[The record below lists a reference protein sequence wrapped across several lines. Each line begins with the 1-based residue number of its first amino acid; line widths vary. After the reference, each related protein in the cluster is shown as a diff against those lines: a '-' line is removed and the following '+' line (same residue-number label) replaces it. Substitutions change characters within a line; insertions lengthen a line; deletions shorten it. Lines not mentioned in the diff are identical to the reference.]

1 MPRKIQESTKDYLVN
16 VPLPQHAASYTV
28 ISHKSIMDYAVAEL
42 SAQGFSVVEEQ
53 YRATHDGQIA
63 QGVYKLNYAKDNEL
77 SLMFAWSNSYNKQL
91 RFRCVV
97 GGFIN
102 DNGTVMITGDMGNYA
117 RKHTGNADQETI
129 DNMKAQVTN
138 AYMYYDMLLNAKEAM
153 KKITISTR
161 KKAELLGIL
170 FADVSI
176 LTTEQANMVRQQI
189 EKPSFFYSGGSD
201 TLWAFYNHVTHA
213 LQQSHPRTWLED
225 QRLLHWFI
233 ESEYDL
239 SNITEEEVV
248 EEVIPVVD
256 PLENN
261 YGQPENQTNLLVQIA
276 EETGD
281 ESLLKAQFPL
291 TPEDAFAP
299 AEEIVI
305 PEDKTF
311 VEVLGEKIIEKA
323 QDVPELILPSL
334 TPAPEDYEMYEKEE
348 FRLENP
354 IEETIQY
361 TDPAGNTFEAP
372 IVTPCAAHD
381 LETEEEVDISDL
393 QADYTPEESN
403 IIEEDGFDLVS
414 EDADEEDE
422 DPFSFDF

>member
-161 KKAELLGIL
+161 RKAELLGIL

-239 SNITEEEVV
+239 SNITEEEEVV
-248 EEVIPVVD
+248 EEVIPVAD

-281 ESLLKAQFPL
+281 ESLLKAQYPL
-291 TPEDAFAP
+291 TPEDAFQIEAQP
-299 AEEIVI
+299 EATEEVIDLDAEEDQEWEDLELAGAITPIV
-305 PEDKTF
+305 
-311 VEVLGEKIIEKA
+311 
-323 QDVPELILPSL
+323 
-334 TPAPEDYEMYEKEE
+334 
-348 FRLENP
+348 
-354 IEETIQY
+354 QY
-361 TDPAGNTFEAP
+361 QDPAGNTFEAP
-372 IVTPCAAHD
+372 VVTPCAAHD
-381 LETEEEVDISDL
+381 LETEEEVVDISDL

>member
-77 SLMFAWSNSYNKQL
+77 SLMFAWSNSYNKQV

-102 DNGTVMITGDMGNYA
+102 GNGTVMITGDMGNYA

-153 KKITISTR
+153 KKITLSTR
-161 KKAELLGIL
+161 RKAELLGIL

-176 LTTEQANMVRQQI
+176 LTTEQASMVRQQI
-189 EKPSFFYSGGSD
+189 DKPSFFYSGGTD
-201 TLWAFYNHVTHA
+201 TLWSFYNHVTYA

-248 EEVIPVVD
+248 EEEVVPTVD

-281 ESLLKAQFPL
+281 ESLLKAQYPL
-291 TPEDAFAP
+291 TPEDAFQREAVTELTEDELASQLYGVDNNNEVVHELD
-299 AEEIVI
+299 AEEDQEWEDLELAGAITPIV
-305 PEDKTF
+305 
-311 VEVLGEKIIEKA
+311 
-323 QDVPELILPSL
+323 
-334 TPAPEDYEMYEKEE
+334 
-348 FRLENP
+348 
-354 IEETIQY
+354 QY
-361 TDPAGNTFEAP
+361 QDPAGNTFEAP

-381 LETEEEVDISDL
+381 LETEEEEVDISDL

>member
-77 SLMFAWSNSYNKQL
+77 SLMFAWSNSYNKQV

-102 DNGTVMITGDMGNYA
+102 GNGTVMITGDMGNYA

-153 KKITISTR
+153 KKITLSTR
-161 KKAELLGIL
+161 RKAELLGIL

-176 LTTEQANMVRQQI
+176 LTTEQASMVRQQI
-189 EKPSFFYSGGSD
+189 DKPSFFYSGGTD
-201 TLWAFYNHVTHA
+201 TLWSFYNHVTYA

-248 EEVIPVVD
+248 EEEVVPTVD

-281 ESLLKAQFPL
+281 ESLLKTQYPL
-291 TPEDAFAP
+291 TPEDAFQREAVTELTEDELASQLYGVDNNNEVVHELD
-299 AEEIVI
+299 AEEDQEWEDLELAGAITPIV
-305 PEDKTF
+305 
-311 VEVLGEKIIEKA
+311 
-323 QDVPELILPSL
+323 
-334 TPAPEDYEMYEKEE
+334 
-348 FRLENP
+348 
-354 IEETIQY
+354 QY
-361 TDPAGNTFEAP
+361 QDPAGNTFEAP

-381 LETEEEVDISDL
+381 LETEEEEVDISDL